1 MNINRKIISVLVVAV
16 AAISLLSSCQ
26 SYEDR
31 VITKLNHLSERID
44 EDGKNFD
51 ADDWEEAMEELADIH
66 EEMAECDF
74 TLEQLK
80 EVGRADGR
88 LSAII
93 AKEGAK
99 TLGKGFLDAIK
110 GISSYAKGF
119 QEGAES
125 NISEKDVEDVVKE
138 IGSTLKSVED
148 EWKE

>member
-1 MNINRKIISVLVVAV
+1 MNINRKIISVFVIAV
-16 AAISLLSSCQ
+16 IAISLLSSCQ

-66 EEMAECDF
+66 EEMTECDF
-74 TLEQLK
+74 TPEQLK

-88 LSAII
+88 LTAII
-93 AKEGAK
+93 AREGAK
-99 TLGKGFLDAIK
+99 ALGHGFSDAIK
-110 GISSYAKGF
+110 SLGIYAKGF
-119 QEGAES
+119 QEGAE
-125 NISEKDVEDVVKE
+125 EKINGEDFNDVVNEINDAVESVKE
-138 IGSTLKSVED
+138 

>member
-88 LSAII
+88 LTAII

-99 TLGKGFLDAIK
+99 ALGRETSSFLRNF
-110 GISSYAKGF
+110 SSFAKGF
-119 QEGAES
+119 QEGAKE
-125 NISEKDVEDVVKE
+125 NFNEEDFNDVEKE
-138 IGSTLKSVED
+138 LKSTLKDIED

>member
-1 MNINRKIISVLVVAV
+1 MSKKCSFIPVFVVTAVLV
-16 AAISLLSSCQ
+16 LSSCR

-44 EDGKNFD
+44 ADGKNFD
-51 ADDWEEAMEELADIH
+51 ADDWEDAMEELADIH
-66 EEMAECDF
+66 EEMTDCDF
-74 TLEQLK
+74 TPEQLK

-99 TLGKGFLDAIK
+99 SLGREASSFLK
-110 GISSYAKGF
+110 SISSYAKGF
-119 QEGAES
+119 QEGAQE
-125 NISEKDVEDVVKE
+125 NVNEEDFNEVGDQ
-138 IGSTLKSVED
+138 IMSTLKDIED

>member
-1 MNINRKIISVLVVAV
+1 
-16 AAISLLSSCQ
+16 
-26 SYEDR
+26 
-31 VITKLNHLSERID
+31 LSERID

-66 EEMAECDF
+66 EEMSDCEF
-74 TLEQLK
+74 TPEQLK

-99 TLGKGFLDAIK
+99 SLGREASSLLKS
-110 GISSYAKGF
+110 ISSYAKGF
-119 QEGAES
+119 QEGAQE
-125 NISEKDVEDVVKE
+125 NFNEEDFNDVEEELK
-138 IGSTLKSVED
+138 STLKDIED

>member
-66 EEMAECDF
+66 EEMSDCEF
-74 TLEQLK
+74 TPEQLK

-88 LSAII
+88 LTAII

-99 TLGKGFLDAIK
+99 ALGRETSSFLRK
-110 GISSYAKGF
+110 FSSFAKGF
-119 QEGAES
+119 QESAQE
-125 NISEKDVEDVVKE
+125 NVNEEDFNDVEEELK
-138 IGSTLKSVED
+138 STLKDIED

>member
-119 QEGAES
+119 QEGAEE
-125 NISEKDVEDVVKE
+125 NINDEDFNDVVNE
-138 IGSTLKSVED
+138 FNDAVKSVKE